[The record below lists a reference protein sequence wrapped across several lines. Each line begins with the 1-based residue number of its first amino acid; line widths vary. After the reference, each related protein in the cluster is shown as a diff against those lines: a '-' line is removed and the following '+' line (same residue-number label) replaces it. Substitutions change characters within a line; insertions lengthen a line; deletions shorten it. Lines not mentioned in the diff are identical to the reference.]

1 MDEKL
6 ANLKKEVWGQFEH
19 TQNVFLATASGKKP
33 RVRPVTLIYFNDR
46 FWVTTGTN
54 SAKIKQIKEN
64 QNIEFCMLFKE
75 GEYNGYIRG
84 RGLANII
91 EDSETK
97 KMIAEST
104 SFFKNYWKSADDPN
118 YALLEIV
125 VKEIEYLKPGEFSVE
140 RFSL

>member
-6 ANLKKEVWGQFEH
+6 ANLKKEVWSQFEH
-19 TQNVFLATASGKKP
+19 TQNVFLATASEKKP
-33 RVRPVTLIYFNDR
+33 RVRPVTLIYSSDR

-64 QNIEFCMLFKE
+64 QNIEFCLPFKE

-84 RGLANII
+84 RGLANTI

-125 VKEIEYLKPGEFSVE
+125 IKEIEYLKPGEFPVE

>member
-6 ANLKKEVWGQFEH
+6 ANLKKEVWSQFEH

-33 RVRPVTLIYFNDR
+33 RVRPVTLIYSNDR

-64 QNIEFCMLFKE
+64 QNIEFCLLFKE

-104 SFFKNYWKSADDPN
+104 PFFKNYWKSADDPN
-118 YALLEIV
+118 YAVLEIV
-125 VKEIEYLKPGEFSVE
+125 IKEIEYLKPGEFSVE